1 MTSRRR
7 ILVVIGRAVDLKNLI
22 SNLRER
28 TRRGPARF
36 ILLVPA
42 VPRGLAW
49 AADMKAGWTDAIIRA
64 EATAGLIREAG
75 IELDDVVVG
84 DPDPFAAAGD
94 VLHGGLFDEVVISTL
109 PHGLTR
115 RLHLSLPERLR
126 RSFAV
131 EVSELTPQFA
141 AESTRF
147 RRITRHDRAEVDR
160 RLLTTR

>member
-1 MTSRRR
+1 MT
-7 ILVVIGRAVDLKNLI
+7 
-22 SNLRER
+22 
-28 TRRGPARF
+28 
-36 ILLVPA
+36 
-42 VPRGLAW
+42 
-49 AADMKAGWTDAIIRA
+49 AGWTDAIVRA

-94 VLHGGLFDEVVISTL
+94 VLHGGRFDEVVISTL

-126 RSFAV
+126 RSFGV
-131 EVSELTPQFA
+131 EVSELTPQRVA
-141 AESTRF
+141 SSTRF
-147 RRITRHDRAEVDR
+147 RRITRHDRAEYD